1 MPAGSLLTRAVRTL
15 FLERRLPYRIQ
26 RQWDPVANALGF
38 REKTVRVGDFKV
50 RVRRLTSDEV
60 FVVNIIERL
69 EYTRDGFDIGPGETV
84 IDIGGNIGTFALL
97 AARHAARVIT
107 IEPNSDNFSRLQA
120 NLARNGASNVTALQ
134 AAVAKE
140 SGTVTLQCAA
150 EGGYHTISA
159 GIIDGGVVSVE
170 TVRALTLT
178 EIFDTYQVDRCDF
191 LKLDCEGAE
200 YEILLNLPI
209 TYLQRVSRI
218 ALEWHGVED
227 PAVRRSQSNSLV
239 ERLVSAGFEIETYW
253 EYVGFRCGM
262 IRATRARAPEVSA

>member
-1 MPAGSLLTRAVRTL
+1 MSLGKIVLVVVGILVAIGVVL
-15 FLERRLPYRIQ
+15 ALSVSGIFNRL
-26 RQWDPVANALGF
+26 
-38 REKTVRVGDFKV
+38 
-50 RVRRLTSDEV
+50 
-60 FVVNIIERL
+60 
-69 EYTRDGFDIGPGETV
+69 
-84 IDIGGNIGTFALL
+84 
-97 AARHAARVIT
+97 
-107 IEPNSDNFSRLQA
+107 
-120 NLARNGASNVTALQ
+120 
-134 AAVAKE
+134 
-140 SGTVTLQCAA
+140 VTLQQGTDAA
-150 EGGYHTISA
+150 WAQVQNVYQRRA
-159 GIIDGGVVSVE
+159 DLVPNLVN
-170 TVRALTLT
+170 TVKGAANFERGTLT